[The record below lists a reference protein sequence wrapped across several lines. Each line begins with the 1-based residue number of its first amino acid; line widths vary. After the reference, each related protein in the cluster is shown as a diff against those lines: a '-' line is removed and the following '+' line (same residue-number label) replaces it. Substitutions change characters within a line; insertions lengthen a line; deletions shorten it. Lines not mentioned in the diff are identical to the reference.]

1 MSVHFQSK
9 GILTTVQDLG
19 RVGFGRFGINPS
31 GAMDRTAVRLINIL
45 LGNDENEAVLEIH
58 FPASILQFEEQTV
71 ITLGGADFAA
81 HLNEKPIENWRPFRV
96 EKGGIL
102 EFRQRNFGASI
113 YLSVRG
119 GFQIPEWLGSRS
131 TNLSA
136 KIGGFDGRAVHKNDR
151 LFFKQQTTKYEIRT
165 NFRVSRR
172 LVPFYSRFPTVRVV
186 AGAEWENLSEES
198 QEKFLS
204 NTFSIRRESD
214 RMGFRL
220 NGENLNLTEK
230 IELLSSAV
238 NFGTIQL
245 LPDGQLIILMADH
258 QTTGGYPRIGSVAA
272 IDLPLLAQL
281 NPGDTVNFHLIS
293 IAEAENLL
301 VQQQIE
307 LNYLRTAIR
316 FL

>member
-31 GAMDRTAVRLINIL
+31 GAMDRTAARLINVL

-58 FPASILQFEEQTV
+58 FPAPILQFEEPAT
-71 ITLGGADFAA
+71 IALGGADFAA
-81 HLNEKPIENWRPFRV
+81 HLNEKPIENWRPVRL
-96 EKGGIL
+96 EKGSIL
-102 EFRQRNFGASI
+102 EFRQRNFGARI

-136 KIGGFDGRAVHKNDR
+136 KIGGFDGRDFQKNDR
-151 LFFKQQTTKYEIRT
+151 LFFKQRATNDEQRT
-165 NFRVSRR
+165 NYRISTSV
-172 LVPFYSRFPTVRVV
+172 LPFYSRFPTVRVI
-186 AGAEWENLSEES
+186 ASAEWENLSEES

-204 NTFSIRRESD
+204 NSFSIRRESD

-220 NGENLNLTEK
+220 AGENLNLTEK

-258 QTTGGYPRIGSVAA
+258 QTTGGYPRLGSAA
-272 IDLPLLAQL
+272 AVDLPLLAQL
-281 NPGDTVNFHLIS
+281 NPGDTVNFYLIS
-293 IAEAENLL
+293 INEAENLL
-301 VQQQIE
+301 VQQEIE

>member
-1 MSVHFQSK
+1 M
-9 GILTTVQDLG
+9 TTVQDLG

-31 GAMDRTAVRLINIL
+31 GAMDRTAARLINIL

-58 FPASILQFEEQTV
+58 FPAPILQFEEPAT
-71 ITLGGADFAA
+71 IALGGADFAA
-81 HLNEKPIENWRPFRV
+81 HLNEKPIENWRPVRV
-96 EKGGIL
+96 EKGSVL
-102 EFRQRNFGASI
+102 EFRQRNFGARI
-113 YLSVRG
+113 YLSVSG

-136 KIGGFDGRAVHKNDR
+136 KIGGFDGRAFQKNDR
-151 LFFKQQTTKYEIRT
+151 LFFKERTPKDEQRT
-165 NFRVSRR
+165 NFRVSRS
-172 LVPFYSRFPTVRVV
+172 LVPFYSRFPTVRV
-186 AGAEWENLSEES
+186 AASAEWEHLSEES
-198 QEKFLS
+198 RETFLS

-220 NGENLNLTEK
+220 AGENLNLTEK

-258 QTTGGYPRIGSVAA
+258 QTTGGYPRVCSVAA

-281 NPGDTVNFHLIS
+281 NPGDTVNFYLIS
-293 IAEAENLL
+293 INEAENLL
-301 VQQQIE
+301 VQQEIE
-307 LNYLRTAIR
+307 LNYLRTAVR

>member
-1 MSVHFQSK
+1 MSVHFLSK
-9 GILTTVQDLG
+9 GILTSVQDLG
-19 RVGFGRFGINPS
+19 RVGFGRFGINPN
-31 GAMDRTAVRLINIL
+31 GVMDQTAARLINIL
-45 LGNDENEAVLEIH
+45 LGNDETDAVLEMH
-58 FPASILQFEEQTV
+58 FPAPVLEFEEPA
-71 ITLGGADFAA
+71 IIALGGADFAA
-81 HLNEKPIENWRPFRV
+81 HLNGKQVENWRFVFV
-96 EKGGIL
+96 EKGDVL
-102 EFRQRNFGASI
+102 EFRGRNFGARL

-119 GFQIPEWLGSRS
+119 GFEISEWLCSRS
-131 TNLSA
+131 TNLTA
-136 KIGGFDGRAVHKNDR
+136 KIGGFNGRALQKNDR
-151 LFFKQQTTKYEIRT
+151 LFFKQPTTNNEQRT
-165 NFRVSRR
+165 SRR
-172 LVPFYSRFPTVRVV
+172 ISRSLIPFYSRFPTVRVL
-186 AGAEWENLSEES
+186 AGAEWENLSQES

-204 NTFSIRRESD
+204 NSFSISRESN

-220 NGENLNLTEK
+220 AGENLNLMEN

-258 QTTGGYPRIGSVAA
+258 QTTGGYPRIANAA
-272 IDLPLLAQL
+272 TIDLPLLAQL
-281 NPGDTVNFHLIS
+281 NPGDTVNFYLIS